1 MRPRLASSLLTAA
14 LLALSA
20 VAALAQGIPTAPVR
34 HLFDFAGGGAG
45 PLAMPTDVA
54 VGSGGRVYV
63 VDGGNHRI
71 VAFSSSGQY
80 LFRFGHQ
87 GSGRGEFRDPVG
99 IGTDGQGRVY
109 VADSGNQRIQ
119 IFDAGGGFLSAFA
132 VVEGGKPVRPT
143 DVEVDGQGK
152 TLFVTGNSN
161 HKVMAF
167 SASGQLL
174 RQWGGEGVS
183 DFEFRYPATMA
194 LSPTGLL
201 YVVDVLN
208 TRVQVFDG
216 EGRRGYRVG
225 GWGVLPG
232 QFFRPKGVALDSRG
246 HVFVSDSY
254 LDVVQVFDTGY
265 RLLHVLGDAGKPRR
279 FSAPVGL
286 AVDGGDRLYVV
297 EMLANKVSAHALR

>member
-1 MRPRLASSLLTAA
+1 MQRRPASSFLCAA
-14 LLALSA
+14 LFALQAA
-20 VAALAQGIPTAPVR
+20 VALAQGIPTAAAR

-45 PLAMPTDVA
+45 ALSLPTDVA
-54 VGSGGRVYV
+54 VGNGGRVYV
-63 VDGGNHRI
+63 VDGGNHRV
-71 VAFSSSGQY
+71 VAFSNSGQY

-87 GSGRGEFRDPVG
+87 GSGKGEFRDPVG

-109 VADSGNQRIQ
+109 VADSGNHRIQ
-119 IFDAGGGFLSAFA
+119 VFDSSGGFLNTFA
-132 VVEGGKPVRPT
+132 VSEGGKPVRPI
-143 DVEVDGQGK
+143 DVEPDGQGK
-152 TLFVTGNSN
+152 TLFVTGNNN
-161 HKVMAF
+161 HKVMTF

-194 LSPTGLL
+194 LSPKGLL

-216 EGRRGYRVG
+216 DGRRGFRVG

-246 HVFVSDSY
+246 FVYVSDSY
-254 LDVVQVFDTGY
+254 LEVIQVFDTSY
-265 RLLHVLGDAGKPRR
+265 RLQHVLGDAGKPRR

-286 AVDGGDRLYVV
+286 AIDGGDRLYVV
-297 EMLANKVSAHALR
+297 EMLANKVSVHALR

>member
-1 MRPRLASSLLTAA
+1 MRRRLANSLLAAA
-14 LLALSA
+14 LFALQTA
-20 VAALAQGIPTAPVR
+20 AALAQGIPTAPAR

-45 PLAMPTDVA
+45 ALAMPTDVA

-63 VDGGNHRI
+63 VDGGNHRV
-71 VAFSSSGQY
+71 VAFSSAGHY
-80 LFRFGHQ
+80 LFRFGHS

-109 VADSGNQRIQ
+109 VADSGNYRIQ
-119 IFDAGGGFLSAFA
+119 VFDSGGGFLSAFA
-132 VVEGGKPVRPT
+132 VSEGGKPVRPT
-143 DVEVDGQGK
+143 DVEADGQGR

-161 HKVMAF
+161 HKVMAY

-225 GWGVLPG
+225 DWGVLPG
-232 QFFRPKGVALDSRG
+232 QFFRPKGVALDRRG
-246 HVFVSDSY
+246 YVYVSDSY
-254 LDVVQVFDTGY
+254 LDVVQVFDAGY
-265 RLLHVLGDAGKPRR
+265 RFQHVIGEAGRPRR
-279 FSAPVGL
+279 FSAPVGI
-286 AVDGGDRLYVV
+286 AVDGSDRLYVV
-297 EMLANKVSAHALR
+297 EMLANKVSAYALR

>member
-1 MRPRLASSLLTAA
+1 MRRRRASSVVFAA
-14 LLALSA
+14 LFALH
-20 VAALAQGIPTAPVR
+20 AAASLAQGITTAAAR

-45 PLAMPTDVA
+45 ALSMPTDVA

-63 VDGGNHRI
+63 VDGGNHRV
-71 VAFSSSGQY
+71 VAFSNSGQY
-80 LFRFGHQ
+80 LLRFGHQ

-99 IGTDGQGRVY
+99 IGTDSLGRVY
-109 VADSGNQRIQ
+109 VADTGNHRIQ
-119 IFDAGGGFLSAFA
+119 VFDANGGFLSAFA
-132 VVEGGKPVRPT
+132 VSEAGKPVRPI
-143 DVEVDGQGK
+143 DVEPDGQGK
-152 TLFVTGNSN
+152 TLFVTGNNN
-161 HKVMAF
+161 HKVMAY
-167 SASGQLL
+167 SGAGQLL

-194 LSPTGLL
+194 LSPKGLL

-216 EGRRGYRVG
+216 EGRRGFRVG

-246 HVFVSDSY
+246 HVYVSDSY
-254 LDVVQVFDTGY
+254 LEVIQVFDAGY

-279 FSAPVGL
+279 FNAPVGL
-286 AVDGGDRLYVV
+286 AVDGNDRLYVV
-297 EMLANKVSAHALR
+297 EMLANKVSVHALR

>member
-1 MRPRLASSLLTAA
+1 MFA
-14 LLALSA
+14 LEATI
-20 VAALAQGIPTAPVR
+20 ALAQGIPTASAR

-45 PLAMPTDVA
+45 ALALPTDVA

-71 VAFSSSGQY
+71 VVFSNTGQY
-80 LFRFGHQ
+80 LFRFGSH
-87 GSGRGEFRDPVG
+87 GSGNGELRDPVG
-99 IGTDGQGRVY
+99 IGTDAQGRVY
-109 VADSGNQRIQ
+109 VADTGNHRIQ
-119 IFDAGGGFLSAFA
+119 VFDGGGGFISAFA
-132 VVEGGKPVRPT
+132 VSENGKPVRPI
-143 DVEVDGQGK
+143 DVEPDGQGK
-152 TLFVTGNSN
+152 TLFVTGNNN

-167 SASGQLL
+167 SSSGQLL

-194 LSPTGLL
+194 LSPKGLL

-216 EGRRGYRVG
+216 EGRRGFRVG

-232 QFFRPKGVALDSRG
+232 QFFRPKGVALDSLG
-246 HVFVSDSY
+246 YVYVSDSY
-254 LDVVQVFDTGY
+254 LDVIQVFDAGY
-265 RLLHVLGDAGKPRR
+265 RLLHVLGEAGQPRR
-279 FSAPVGL
+279 FNAPVGL
-286 AVDGGDRLYVV
+286 AIDGNDRLYVV